1 MLNADGS
8 LATALL
14 RSATARAE
22 YISKDGKQSYSP
34 EFTYMGFRYVGVKG
48 ADEENLKLSAV
59 ALYSDVESCG
69 SFSCSAERINKLQ
82 STIVWGAKSNFVEI
96 PTDCPQRDERMG
108 WTGDIAVFAPTACFN
123 FDISRFIGKW
133 LKDVR
138 SEQLKTGGIPNTVP
152 V

>member
-14 RSATARAE
+14 RSAKARAE
-22 YISKDGKQSYSP
+22 YICKDGWQSYSP

-69 SFSCSAERINKLQ
+69 SFSCSDERINKLQ
-82 STIVWGAKSNFVEI
+82 SNIVWGAKSNFVEI
-96 PTDCPQRDERMG
+96 PIFCTSA
-108 WTGDIAVFAPTACFN
+108 TGLRPT
-123 FDISRFIGKW
+123 
-133 LKDVR
+133 
-138 SEQLKTGGIPNTVP
+138 
-152 V
+152 

>member
-59 ALYSDVESCG
+59 ALYSDV
-69 SFSCSAERINKLQ
+69 
-82 STIVWGAKSNFVEI
+82 
-96 PTDCPQRDERMG
+96 
-108 WTGDIAVFAPTACFN
+108 
-123 FDISRFIGKW
+123 
-133 LKDVR
+133 
-138 SEQLKTGGIPNTVP
+138 
-152 V
+152 

>member
-14 RSATARAE
+14 RSAKARAE
-22 YISKDGKQSYSP
+22 YICKDGWQSYSP

-69 SFSCSAERINKLQ
+69 SFSCSDERINKLQ
-82 STIVWGAKSNFVEI
+82 SNIVWGAKSNFVEI
-96 PTDCPQRDERMG
+96 PADCPQRDERMG
-108 WTGDIAVFAPTACFN
+108 WTGDIAVFAPWAEYMARATNACPK
-123 FDISRFIGKW
+123 RCT
-133 LKDVR
+133 L
-138 SEQLKTGGIPNTVP
+138 
-152 V
+152 

>member
-69 SFSCSAERINKLQ
+69 SFSCSDERINKLQ
-82 STIVWGAKSNFVEI
+82 SNIVWGAKSNFVEI
-96 PTDCPQRDERMG
+96 PIFCTSA
-108 WTGDIAVFAPTACFN
+108 TGLRPT
-123 FDISRFIGKW
+123 
-133 LKDVR
+133 
-138 SEQLKTGGIPNTVP
+138 
-152 V
+152 